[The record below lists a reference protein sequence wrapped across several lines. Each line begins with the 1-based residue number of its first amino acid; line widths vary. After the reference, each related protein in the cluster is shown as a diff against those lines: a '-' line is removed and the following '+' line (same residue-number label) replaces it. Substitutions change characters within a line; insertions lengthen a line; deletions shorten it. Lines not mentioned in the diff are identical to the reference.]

1 MACKVLLPIAIKESS
16 IELVNIKMGG
26 LSTCIGIF
34 VVVVAVLFS
43 SPPTTEAD
51 FRKFLIKG
59 LQKDSN
65 FFESTL
71 RNPLKSLR
79 HKLSPVQHYSFGCSS
94 FVYYDTNYFIG
105 FKKRWINI
113 GSVKGLTKKVTSTL
127 KKSNSEDFSN
137 LFIGTN
143 IVIFI
148 LWQFSYTRPFMK
160 RHFLCSMENICG
172 GRVWCIF
179 LNNVSHQDFF
189 HLMIN
194 MSSFYTFLP
203 VLWSRKSIRYRLPML
218 MAGSGLT
225 GTFVSLFYFN
235 IVKGWRHQL
244 HGASAI
250 VSGLT
255 TILALLFP
263 NRTFVVYG
271 FPVKAMQLLIIQL
284 LIELYRMAN
293 VQRVGVDFASHL
305 GGMIF
310 AVTYYNYNY
319 Y

>member
-1 MACKVLLPIAIKESS
+1 MVSA
-16 IELVNIKMGG
+16 
-26 LSTCIGIF
+26 STYLGII

-43 SPPTTEAD
+43 SPPTTETD
-51 FRKFLIKG
+51 FRKFLIKS

-71 RNPLKSLR
+71 RNPLKSLK
-79 HKLSPVQHYSFGCSS
+79 HKLSPVRHYSFGCSS
-94 FVYYDTNYFIG
+94 FVYYDTNYFVG
-105 FKKRWINI
+105 YKKSWINL
-113 GSVKGLTKKVTSTL
+113 GSVESLKKKIASTL
-127 KKSNSEDFSN
+127 KKSSSDDFSN
-137 LFIGTN
+137 LFIGAN
-143 IVIFI
+143 IVVFIF
-148 LWQFSYTRPFMK
+148 WQFSYTRPFMK
-160 RHFLCSMENICG
+160 RNFLCSMENISCG
-172 GRVWCIF
+172 RIWCVV
-179 LNNVSHQDFF
+179 LNNISHQDFF

-194 MSSFYTFLP
+194 MSSFYSFLP
-203 VLWSRKSIRYRLPML
+203 VLWSRKSIRYQLPLL
-218 MAGSGLT
+218 MVGSGLT
-225 GTFVSLFYFN
+225 GTFTSLFYFN
-235 IVKGWRHQL
+235 IIKGWRHQL

-250 VSGLT
+250 ISGLMV
-255 TILALLFP
+255 ILALLFP
-263 NRTFVVYG
+263 TRTFVVYG

>member
-1 MACKVLLPIAIKESS
+1 MVS
-16 IELVNIKMGG
+16 
-26 LSTCIGIF
+26 LSTYLGVII
-34 VVVVAVLFS
+34 VVVAALFS
-43 SPPTTEAD
+43 SPPTTETD
-51 FRKFLIKG
+51 FRKFLIKS

-71 RNPLKSLR
+71 RNPLKSLK

-94 FVYYDTNYFIG
+94 FVYYDTNYFVG
-105 FKKRWINI
+105 YKKNWVNL
-113 GSVKGLTKKVTSTL
+113 GSVERLKKKITSTL
-127 KKSNSEDFSN
+127 KKSSSEEFSN
-137 LFIGTN
+137 LFIGAN
-143 IVIFI
+143 IVVFIF
-148 LWQFSYTRPFMK
+148 WQFSYTRPFMQ
-160 RHFLCSMENICG
+160 RNFLCSMENISS
-172 GRVWCIF
+172 GRIWCIV
-179 LNNVSHQDFF
+179 LNNISHQDFF

-203 VLWSRKSIRYRLPML
+203 VLWSRKSIRYQLPLL
-218 MAGSGLT
+218 MVGSGLT
-225 GTFVSLFYFN
+225 GTFTSLFYFN
-235 IVKGWRHQL
+235 IIKGWGHQH

-250 VSGLT
+250 ISGLT
-255 TILALLFP
+255 VILALLFP
-263 NRTFVVYG
+263 TRTFVVYG

-305 GGMIF
+305 GGMVF